1 MGIENEIR
9 PTYGL
14 EKVGGGESNDEICSR
29 EESVF
34 FVLFCFVGFFIRGW
48 GWGVF

>member
-14 EKVGGGESNDEICSR
+14 EKVGGGGESNDEICSR

-34 FVLFCFVGFFIRGW
+34 FVLFCFVGFFY
-48 GWGVF
+48 